1 MKQEAKLT
9 LNVDANVLVNGE
21 DWGDI
26 QSRSFWWR
34 AFRWNLRKHAWF
46 ALAGNLKDFPSYMKG
61 RR

>member
-26 QSRSFWWR
+26 QSRSFWWN
-34 AFRWNLRKHAWF
+34 AFRWNLRKHAWL

-61 RR
+61 R